1 MPSFSAG
8 FRVFWKIIEG
18 GKRSQDFFVKIW
30 WGNPYRRGV
39 YIRGGVSSASHWYCV
54 DFIAIIVFTQQ
65 VLHLQCLFFF
75 LTLYNIWGCYYF
87 ESKLMLVMLMKML
100 LIKKI
105 CNVVLYSSEHE
116 EITFLY
122 VYFCV
127 YLVIH
132 WDDIVQTMLSN
143 VVKEMG
149 GGGGGGGW
157 VAI

>member
-1 MPSFSAG
+1 
-8 FRVFWKIIEG
+8 
-18 GKRSQDFFVKIW
+18 
-30 WGNPYRRGV
+30 
-39 YIRGGVSSASHWYCV
+39 
-54 DFIAIIVFTQQ
+54 
-65 VLHLQCLFFF
+65 
-75 LTLYNIWGCYYF
+75 
-87 ESKLMLVMLMKML
+87 MLVMLMKML

-149 GGGGGGGW
+149 GGLGGHIGALHIAG
-157 VAI
+157 VLKPAHDDIFSTDTQNTPLSLHQ